1 MEKLKVGQKVT
12 YIPHNQVVEVI
23 YVTPY
28 HDSDDKHAVNFI
40 KTKNGIIMPVPVA
53 VQDKYLSTA
62 PPVKTSVVKKIFGG
76 KA

>member
-1 MEKLKVGQKVT
+1 
-12 YIPHNQVVEVI
+12 
-23 YVTPY
+23 
-28 HDSDDKHAVNFI
+28 VNFI